1 VPPLV
6 TSGRLAEPA
15 AAKINLTLHVVGRR
29 PDGYHELVSL
39 VAFAG
44 TSDALSLAPGRR
56 LSLRIGGPF
65 AAALAPSE
73 DNLVLRA
80 ARELAARI
88 EGLILGGFSL
98 VKRLPV
104 ASGIGGGSADAAAAL
119 RLVARA
125 NGVSPADPR
134 LFVAAAALGAD
145 VPVCVDPRARV
156 MRGIGEILSEP
167 IMLPSLPAVLVNP
180 GVPVCTKS
188 VFAALAAAPGP
199 ALDGA
204 SCADP
209 LPDRAAIRTPANLI
223 EALAGGRNDLE
234 PPAIRVAPVIADVL
248 GALRAQS
255 QCRLAR
261 MSGSGATCFGLFDT
275 RRAAAAAAQN
285 LRTLRPAWW
294 AQATTIG

>member
-15 AAKINLTLHVVGRR
+15 AAKINLTLRVVAPR

-44 TSDALSLAPGRR
+44 TGDALSLAPGRR

-65 AAALAPSE
+65 AAALAPSD

-88 EGLILGGFSL
+88 EGLILGAFSL

-134 LFVAAAALGAD
+134 LFVAATALGAD

-167 IMLPSLPAVLVNP
+167 IVLPSLPAVLVNP
-180 GVPVCTKS
+180 GVPVPTKS
-188 VFAALAAAPGP
+188 VFAALAAGAAPDGAPG
-199 ALDGA
+199 
-204 SCADP
+204 ADP
-209 LPDRAAIRTPANLI
+209 LPDRAAIRTPAALI

-248 GALRAQS
+248 GALRAQAH
-255 QCRLAR
+255 CRLAR

-285 LRTLRPAWW
+285 LRTLRPGWW